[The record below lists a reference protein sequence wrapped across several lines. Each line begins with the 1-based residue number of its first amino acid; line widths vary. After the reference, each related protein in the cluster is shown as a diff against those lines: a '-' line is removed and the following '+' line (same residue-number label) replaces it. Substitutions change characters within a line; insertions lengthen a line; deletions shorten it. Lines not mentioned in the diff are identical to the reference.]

1 MGSVLSY
8 AADAATA
15 TKNYV
20 RQRRSTTADDVAGWS
35 SLPDDLLFTIMASL
49 DVPSL
54 RRTGAVCKSWRA
66 AHHAFR
72 LPELERAPCLLYA
85 CEEYGPNY
93 AALYCPA
100 TGATFRVPFPGP
112 PHEKRGFAFACQ
124 GGWVFTTDEIGN
136 PYLLNPVT
144 GAQAVLPPLKT
155 IYGSDKFYDDHGK
168 HVWPAAP
175 EYGIMKPKIKWARHR
190 EFLGVASP
198 PPPMP
203 GDKRWT
209 RVLPKDTHAVGDI
222 LYNDK
227 DGLFYILYLNGSIG
241 TLDLSGP
248 SPSLTMIMRREISSS
263 PYHTMYLALGSS
275 GELLQVE
282 RKWSPK
288 NISLKYHDTYRDI
301 NLASEDDQDID
312 ASRPLEMAHRLVKKA
327 STVQL
332 LVFKVDIERRKL
344 VKLRDIGDHALFL
357 GLNSAVCLPTKD
369 FPAFEPNSVYLTDA
383 CLYYGPMLRKVL
395 CI

>member
-1 MGSVLSY
+1 MSWFGLS
-8 AADAATA
+8 
-15 TKNYV
+15 
-20 RQRRSTTADDVAGWS
+20 
-35 SLPDDLLFTIMASL
+35 
-49 DVPSL
+49 
-54 RRTGAVCKSWRA
+54 
-66 AHHAFR
+66 
-72 LPELERAPCLLYA
+72 
-85 CEEYGPNY
+85 
-93 AALYCPA
+93 
-100 TGATFRVPFPGP
+100 
-112 PHEKRGFAFACQ
+112 FA
-124 GGWVFTTDEIGN
+124 
-136 PYLLNPVT
+136 
-144 GAQAVLPPLKT
+144 
-155 IYGSDKFYDDHGK
+155 
-168 HVWPAAP
+168 
-175 EYGIMKPKIKWARHR
+175 R
-190 EFLGVASP
+190 
-198 PPPMP
+198 P